1 MRSIS
6 YRMLIGMV
14 VVIILLLIIIVLVAG
29 ALLMSTG
36 NAPEGEISGVY
47 GIVTAIESTLAGIIT
62 AAAEWIEYIASLIA
76 GN

>member
-14 VVIILLLIIIVLVAG
+14 ILFILLIIIIVLVAG

-36 NAPEGEISGVY
+36 NAPEGEISGIY
-47 GIVTAIESTLAGIIT
+47 GIVAAIESVLVGIIT
-62 AAAEWIEYIASLIA
+62 AAAEWIEYVASLLS
-76 GN
+76 G